1 MQTLHQFGIIHDGG
15 LVCLLVILLR
25 KEDLVLLHL
34 YLVDLLILRHRHE
47 GGVVHFFHGI
57 LTEHRHEDRVEQE
70 DRKEDQNV
78 IRQYRPFRHFDFVHS
93 VSFL

>member
-1 MQTLHQFGIIHDGG
+1 MQTIDQGRIVHESR
-15 LVCLLVILLR
+15 LVCLLVVLLR

-70 DRKEDQNV
+70 DRKEDQNI
-78 IRQYRPFRHFDFVHS
+78 IRQYGPFRHFDFVHS
-93 VSFL
+93 ISFL